1 MAKDV
6 ELVESISGSVNFL
19 NVIEDDEN
27 YPEDSTKSLTKIT
40 KSKPNLP
47 ETVLGEEFDKNVIKE
62 AHDALFDS
70 KLLMRVVEK
79 YCSVLLPVDLLSDTY
94 LVESY
99 KLIQMVKSKVNKGMR
114 KKGGPLQTFNGWNF
128 E

>member
-1 MAKDV
+1 M
-6 ELVESISGSVNFL
+6 
-19 NVIEDDEN
+19 
-27 YPEDSTKSLTKIT
+27 
-40 KSKPNLP
+40 
-47 ETVLGEEFDKNVIKE
+47 IKE

-79 YCSVLLPVDLLSDTY
+79 YCSVSLPVDLLADTY

-114 KKGGPLQTFNGWNF
+114 KKGGPFHTFNGWNF